1 MELREYL
8 HILRRRW
15 VSVLVIALVVLLT
28 ATAVTFSMTKQ
39 YTATTRLFFAV
50 SGTETVTDLAQGS
63 TFAEKQMTSY
73 AQVAT
78 SPLVLDPV
86 IRDLG
91 LATTATRLAKSVS
104 ATIPTDTVILDV
116 AATSPDPE
124 QALRIA
130 NAIASQLST
139 VAGKLTPERPNGSQT
154 VKVTTLASAQ
164 LPEEASSPNVLRNLS
179 VGLVLGLLLG
189 IGIALMRHIL
199 DTKVR
204 SEADIRA
211 ITDSPVLGVVG
222 YTDELPKHPVIVR
235 DEPLSASSEE
245 VRRLRTNLQFIDFA
259 QRPRSIVVTSSI
271 PTEGKST
278 IAINL
283 AVSLADAGARII
295 LVDADLR
302 RPAIA
307 EYAGLE
313 GAAGLTSVLIGRAQV
328 ADVVQPLR
336 DRTLDVLPSG
346 PIPPNPSELLGSTAM
361 AKLLEG
367 LTSTYDIVLLD
378 SPPVLPVTDA
388 AVLSKLAGGA
398 LVVVGADR
406 IHRPQLLET
415 LELLNTV
422 DAHVLGLVVNK
433 ISRRDTGPYGYETR
447 HTYQTS
453 AKAPNL
459 ESYDRSAGRQLLRP
473 KRAA

>member
-28 ATAVTFSMTKQ
+28 ATAVTFTMTKQ

-124 QALRIA
+124 QALKIA

-139 VAGKLTPERPNGSQT
+139 VAGKLTPERPDGSQT
-154 VKVTTLASAQ
+154 VKVTTLASAH
-164 LPEEASSPNVLRNLS
+164 LPEEASSPNVLRNMS

-211 ITDSPVLGVVG
+211 ITDSPVLGAVG

-361 AKLLEG
+361 VKLLEN

-398 LVVVGADR
+398 LVVVGVDR

-422 DAHVLGLVVNK
+422 GAHVFGLVVNK
-433 ISRRDTGPYGYETR
+433 ISRRDTGPYGYETGY
-447 HTYQTS
+447 TYQTS
-453 AKAPNL
+453 AKAPNG
-459 ESYDRSAGRQLLRP
+459 ESYDRSEGRQLRP